1 MKSKLAARLVS
12 GPYSDPSKARK
23 KQISKPKS
31 AKMLLEVRAIDG
43 SVRSFEL
50 VDAETR
56 SNEALLADWRA
67 QVCDKI
73 GLLPCEE
80 PTAPRASL
88 PSTALEDIFG
98 GDVADNILLRLG
110 SLSLARLGGASR
122 LLWHRC
128 GRNALWVVHH
138 HSQFCRSGGAF
149 GRNWNP
155 FRGEISDVS
164 SLPRLLLALSPPFRA
179 YVF

>member
-1 MKSKLAARLVS
+1 MF
-12 GPYSDPSKARK
+12 
-23 KQISKPKS
+23 
-31 AKMLLEVRAIDG
+31 LEVRAIDG

-50 VDAETR
+50 VDAGTR

>member
-1 MKSKLAARLVS
+1 MLPTNQTPRTAAIAITQRTIPQGSKVPQRADGSR
-12 GPYSDPSKARK
+12 DRRK
-23 KQISKPKS
+23 
-31 AKMLLEVRAIDG
+31 MFLEVRAIDG

-98 GDVADNILLRLG
+98 GDIADNILLRLG

-122 LLWHRC
+122 L
-128 GRNALWVVHH
+128 
-138 HSQFCRSGGAF
+138 
-149 GRNWNP
+149 
-155 FRGEISDVS
+155 
-164 SLPRLLLALSPPFRA
+164 
-179 YVF
+179 